1 MNFTSVF
8 VTHHAPNQ
16 RKPWGRGCINLQHVE
31 WGKVLPTKHAIGFV
45 KFFRGYLLVLCVDA
59 CINTLAFQDYKLQ
72 SASHH
77 FISRQANSGVA
88 SVDNWRGA
96 SIHIFVF
103 KDHKNSGSQKKLVTQ
118 NTIYEYS
125 PLQLSTL
132 ATPVQVTENL
142 QMFANIKSWY

>member
-1 MNFTSVF
+1 MRIPSKNLGVSFEF
-8 VTHHAPNQ
+8 HQRLRHASRAKPE
-16 RKPWGRGCINLQHVE
+16 KPWGRGCINLQHVE

-88 SVDNWRGA
+88 SVDNWRG
-96 SIHIFVF
+96 
-103 KDHKNSGSQKKLVTQ
+103 
-118 NTIYEYS
+118 EYS
-125 PLQLSTL
+125 YIC
-132 ATPVQVTENL
+132 VQRP
-142 QMFANIKSWY
+142 